1 MHWLQD
7 LVIGHSVAH
16 TVLILSFVIA
26 CGVAIGHIRIFGI
39 SLGIAGVLFAGL
51 IFGHYQLTINGEVL
65 EFLREFG
72 LILFVFTIGMQVGP
86 GFFASL
92 RKEGFKLNALA
103 MAVVLLGVLVAAAIH
118 LFAGVPLPVMV
129 GLLSGAV
136 TNTPGLGAGQQV
148 LKEQLP
154 GLTDAG
160 EMAGLGYAVAYP
172 FGIVGIILT
181 MILIRVIWRIIPQR
195 EAEQYER
202 EVAPSGD
209 RPENYNIKVLNP
221 RLAGME
227 VRRLAALV
235 QAHFVISRL
244 LRGDSVVVPDA
255 DTHLHLDD
263 VLHVVAARED
273 AEKMAIVVGELT
285 KVDVRKVQSALVSR
299 TILITHKEMVGKSIR
314 ELDLLERH
322 GVAITRLS
330 RAGIE
335 LLARAG
341 MTLSFGD
348 RVTVVGAEE
357 DIQKVAVELGD
368 SLRQLQHPN
377 TLPIFVGVILG
388 VLVGCIPLQ
397 VPGMP
402 APVKLGLAGG
412 PLLVAILLSRY
423 ARIGPIVW
431 YLPQSANLIVRELG
445 ISIFLACVGLKSGGR
460 FVETLIHG
468 DGLYWMALAAG
479 ITIIPLLVVGIVSR
493 AVFKLNYLS
502 ICGLLAGSM
511 TDPPALSF
519 ANQIA
524 VSDAP
529 AVTYASVYAL
539 VMFLRIVTVQ
549 ILVLI
554 LA

>member
-1 MHWLQD
+1 
-7 LVIGHSVAH
+7 
-16 TVLILSFVIA
+16 
-26 CGVAIGHIRIFGI
+26 
-39 SLGIAGVLFAGL
+39 
-51 IFGHYQLTINGEVL
+51 
-65 EFLREFG
+65 
-72 LILFVFTIGMQVGP
+72 
-86 GFFASL
+86 
-92 RKEGFKLNALA
+92 
-103 MAVVLLGVLVAAAIH
+103 
-118 LFAGVPLPVMV
+118 
-129 GLLSGAV
+129 
-136 TNTPGLGAGQQV
+136 
-148 LKEQLP
+148 
-154 GLTDAG
+154 
-160 EMAGLGYAVAYP
+160 
-172 FGIVGIILT
+172 
-181 MILIRVIWRIIPQR
+181 
-195 EAEQYER
+195 
-202 EVAPSGD
+202 
-209 RPENYNIKVLNP
+209 
-221 RLAGME
+221 
-227 VRRLAALV
+227 
-235 QAHFVISRL
+235 
-244 LRGDSVVVPDA
+244 
-255 DTHLHLDD
+255 
-263 VLHVVAARED
+263 
-273 AEKMAIVVGELT
+273 
-285 KVDVRKVQSALVSR
+285 
-299 TILITHKEMVGKSIR
+299 MVGKSIR